1 MEKVSIYFNSRCKKC
16 QSVMEIL
23 KKKQIE
29 AKVVNYLEGTV
40 TEQELKHVIKLL
52 GISAEQLVRKNESVY
67 KENFSGKNLTEE
79 QWVKAM
85 LEHPILIQRPII
97 IKGKKAVIG
106 RPAEQVFDI
115 L

>member
-1 MEKVSIYFNSRCKKC
+1 
-16 QSVMEIL
+16 MEIL

>member
-1 MEKVSIYFNSRCKKC
+1 MEEVSIYFNSRCKKC

-40 TEQELKHVIKLL
+40 TEKELKHVIKLL
-52 GISAEQLVRKNESVY
+52 GIPAEQLVRKNESVF
-67 KENFSGKNLTEE
+67 KEKFAEKKMTEE
-79 QWVKAM
+79 QWIKAM
-85 LEHPILIQRPII
+85 LKYPILIQRPII